1 MFIAVAVGLALPYV
15 VLSWNPKWLRF
26 LPKPGPWMEKFKIAM
41 GFPMLGTAMWL
52 FMLTYEYYGD
62 RILWFGIF
70 LTLLAM
76 AVWVFGEFFQRGTR
90 RKGLALAMA
99 GLMTLGG
106 VVFGLEGQLQWRNP
120 IDPNSKSAG
129 VVQDFPGG
137 IKWHTWSPEAVAAA
151 QKNGQPVL
159 VDFTAKW
166 CVTCIANKKTSI
178 DIESVRA
185 VLVDKNI
192 KAFRADYTRRPDHI
206 TRELTKWNR
215 AGCRWY
221 WFIRR
226 IRLCKRRCCRRCSRR
241 ASFWMRL
248 ERLPADLGQAL
259 GQAGDVHR
267 LVRFRMTDCRRRMT
281 APWCGTFARFVH
293 SFGSFL

>member
-1 MFIAVAVGLALPYV
+1 MAL
-15 VLSWNPKWLRF
+15 
-26 LPKPGPWMEKFKIAM
+26 
-41 GFPMLGTAMWL
+41 
-52 FMLTYEYYGD
+52 
-62 RILWFGIF
+62 
-70 LTLLAM
+70 
-76 AVWVFGEFFQRGTR
+76 WVFGEFFQRGTR

-185 VLVDKNI
+185 VMADKNI

-215 AGCRWY
+215 AGVPLVLVY
-221 WFIRR
+221 
-226 IRLCKRRCCRRCSRR
+226 SPDTTVQTQ
-241 ASFWMRL
+241 M
-248 ERLPADLGQAL
+248 LPEVLTPGIVLDAL
-259 GQAGDVHR
+259 GKASG
-267 LVRFRMTDCRRRMT
+267 
-281 APWCGTFARFVH
+281 
-293 SFGSFL
+293 